1 MAGYCLKNI
10 PSDVFKFIIEEQSRL
25 KQERGTNKYSFEST
39 IYKMLK
45 DYKRCK
51 EENKNFKPQ

>member
-10 PSDVFKFIIEEQSRL
+10 PSDVFKFVIDEQTRL
-25 KQERGTNKYSFEST
+25 KKERGTNKYSFET
-39 IYKMLK
+39 TMYKMLR

-51 EENKNFKPQ
+51 EENKDFKPQ